1 LQRLFSTFAHGWP
14 GVGLLL
20 QRVLAAVILVRFGII
35 SLTGAAVSTSMFPE
49 MVAACV
55 GIFLLIGLWT
65 QVVGTLIAVVELWI
79 AFTRPGDPSM
89 MIVLAT
95 LGGTA
100 AMIGPRAWSIDA
112 RLFGRKHIE
121 T

>member
-1 LQRLFSTFAHGWP
+1 
-14 GVGLLL
+14 
-20 QRVLAAVILVRFGII
+20 
-35 SLTGAAVSTSMFPE
+35 MFPE

-65 QVVGTLIAVVELWI
+65 PVVGTLIAVVELWI

-95 LGGTA
+95 LGWNCRYD
-100 AMIGPRAWSIDA
+100 RAW
-112 RLFGRKHIE
+112 RVVH
-121 T
+121 